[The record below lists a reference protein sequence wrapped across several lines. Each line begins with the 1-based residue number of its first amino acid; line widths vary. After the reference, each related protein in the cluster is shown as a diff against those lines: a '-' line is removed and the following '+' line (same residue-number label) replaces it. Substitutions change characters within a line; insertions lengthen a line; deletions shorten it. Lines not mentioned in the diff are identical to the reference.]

1 MKKNLGLL
9 LGSSILCLLPSIA
22 SAQAPPK
29 VLVIT
34 REYVKAYKAGEPHE
48 KSESLF
54 ASAMRNAKW
63 PTYYLGMTSVSGK
76 SRALFF
82 TFYDSFDAW
91 EKDVAAEAKNPTLA
105 AAIERAEATDS
116 ELLESVDAGVFV
128 YEPDFSLRP
137 HYGDPHSRAMEIHSY
152 HVRPGRYEEWSQ
164 LVKLVRNAYEKAVP
178 DAHWGCYRAQYGA
191 PGGTYIIL
199 IAHKSASEIDAGFDQ
214 GKQFESALG
223 ENGLKR
229 LGELEAASVES
240 SGHELFV
247 FNPKMSYVSGEYL
260 KADADFW
267 APKEEPAA
275 KPVSEKSK
283 KHGNVQ

>member
-1 MKKNLGLL
+1 MKKLGCSLLGL
-9 LGSSILCLLPSIA
+9 SILSVVPCIV

-29 VLVIT
+29 VLLIT
-34 REYVKAYKAGEPHE
+34 REYVKAYKTGEPHE

-54 ASAMRNAKW
+54 VKAFRDAKW
-63 PTYYLGMTSVSGK
+63 PTHYVGMTSLSGK

-91 EKDVAAEAKNPTLA
+91 EKDVQAQAKNATLSSALEHANA
-105 AAIERAEATDS
+105 ADS
-116 ELLESVDAGVFV
+116 ELLDSVDAGVFV

-137 HYGDPHSRAMEIHSY
+137 HYGDPHRHAMEIHSY
-152 HVRPGRYEEWSQ
+152 HVRPGHFGEWAA
-164 LVKLVRNAYEKAVP
+164 LVKLVRDAFEKAVP

-191 PGGTYIIL
+191 PGGTYL
-199 IAHKSASEIDAGFDQ
+199 FLTSHLAATEIDAGFEDD
-214 GKQFESALG
+214 KKFDAALG
-223 ENGLKR
+223 ENGLRR

-247 FNPKMSYVSGEYL
+247 MNPKMSYVSDEYL
-260 KADADFW
+260 NADADFW

-275 KPVSEKSK
+275 KPVSQKSK
-283 KHGNVQ
+283 KTGQSQ